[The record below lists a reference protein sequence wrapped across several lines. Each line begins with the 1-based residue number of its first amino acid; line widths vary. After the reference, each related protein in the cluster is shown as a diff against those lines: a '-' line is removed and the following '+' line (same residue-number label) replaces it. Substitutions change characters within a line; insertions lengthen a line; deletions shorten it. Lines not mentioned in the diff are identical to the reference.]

1 MREHDVR
8 LRRANA
14 AELMGSESHTGGE
27 RWRRIVG
34 SVLLAASVLL
44 VAAGFP
50 GSHARAASNAERAG
64 GAEIFKQHGCEHC
77 HGVDGVG
84 TAKAPSLATIGKRLK
99 KDEIEHQILD
109 GGKQMPP
116 FKDVLTDDE
125 TRKLVDYLAHKKKAP
140 KPLPG
145 S

>member
-1 MREHDVR
+1 MRLYD
-8 LRRANA
+8 A
-14 AELMGSESHTGGE
+14 AHEQFSRSRQLLGK
-27 RWRRIVG
+27 
-34 SVLLAASVLL
+34 VLLCAAVICC
-44 VAAGFP
+44 VAALPTSG
-50 GSHARAASNAERAG
+50 ARASSGDRAE
-64 GAEIFKQHGCEHC
+64 GARIFTAKGCEHC

-84 TAKAPSLATIGKRLK
+84 TDRGPALTTVGKHLK
-99 KDEIEHQILD
+99 KDQIATQIRD

-116 FKDVLTDDE
+116 FGDVLNEDE